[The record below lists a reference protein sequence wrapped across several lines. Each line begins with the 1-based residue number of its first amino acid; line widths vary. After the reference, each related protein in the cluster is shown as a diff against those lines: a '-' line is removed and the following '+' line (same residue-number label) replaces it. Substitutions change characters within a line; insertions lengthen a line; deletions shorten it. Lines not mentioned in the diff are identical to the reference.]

1 MEREIKWMGSQAES
15 PLKKEDLKNMDD
27 YKNQTFLNTPIL
39 RKQEEKCRFGS
50 ADEFYEMA
58 GSG

>member
-1 MEREIKWMGSQAES
+1 MGSQAES